1 MTKVL
6 HIYPKGQPLI
16 ARYVRLLTEAIGPQ
30 MDLRTVEQS
39 AEAQVMC
46 NEWQPDIVHF
56 HGDANIR
63 KGDFRRIV
71 SPCGMDVNLA
81 EYYTVIARSTI
92 EAEHFKYLGIK
103 RIEVILNPLITKTT
117 NFAEAAQRTLAIYQ
131 KVMDSDPLALMS
143 ENTRRLLASSLKAA
157 ICRDRRWAGDISGL
171 PGDTNF
177 RLLYIYASL
186 EGVLPL
192 LENGLRLLA
201 INAPTREPTESFL
214 PKEYKKPESMAFKS
228 LSEQLLDIQVNG
240 PSLLRLTEIHQGLLN
255 PRLNEDLL
263 CKELDEKGVLMLFA
277 SVLQL
282 LIEQTLLDEGFCPCP
297 PADNSETSR
306 LRTKLQKHLKL

>member
-1 MTKVL
+1 MIKVL

-16 ARYVRLLTEAIGPQ
+16 ARYVRLLTEAVGPQ
-30 MDLRTVEQS
+30 MDLQTVEQS

-56 HGDANIR
+56 HGDTSMR
-63 KGDFRRIV
+63 KGEFRRIV
-71 SPCGMDVNLA
+71 SPCGMDVNID
-81 EYYTVIARSTI
+81 ECYTIIARSTI
-92 EAEHFKYLGIK
+92 EAEHFKELGAK
-103 RIEVILNPLITKTT
+103 HIEVVLNPLITKTT
-117 NFAEAAQRTLAIYQ
+117 DFTEAARRTVTIYQ

-143 ENTRRLLASSLKAA
+143 E
-157 ICRDRRWAGDISGL
+157 
-171 PGDTNF
+171 DTK
-177 RLLYIYASL
+177 R
-186 EGVLPL
+186 GVLPL
-192 LENGLRLLA
+192 VENGLRLLD
-201 INAPTREPTESFL
+201 IDAPAREQTESYL
-214 PKEYKKPESMAFKS
+214 PEDYRSPESMAFKS

-263 CKELDEKGVLMLFA
+263 CKELDEKGMLPLFA

-282 LIEQTLLDEGFCPCP
+282 LSEQTLLNEGFCPCP